1 MKKVS
6 IILGIL
12 LFLCVAVLPMETQ
25 AATEGHYTYTVSNGQ
40 ATITECDK
48 SVSGNLVIPSTLGG
62 YPVTGIAE
70 FAFSECNLLTGITIP
85 ASLINIPDGAFR
97 ATRGLTGI
105 WVAKDNPVYA
115 SDSKGVLYSKDMK
128 KVLGAPLKLAGTYT
142 IPDGVTEIGKY
153 AFFSCASL
161 TKVNIPET
169 VTKIGMCAF
178 SHCASLKTAL
188 IPATVTDLDG
198 YVFSNCSSLES
209 AVIPEGIT
217 IIKSSMF
224 EKCKSLRTVTIPDS
238 VTEIWTF
245 AFSECESLT
254 EINLSKVKIIGTAA
268 FYECKNLTAVTL
280 GEGLTQI
287 YDSAF
292 QNAEK
297 LASVTLPESLTEL
310 GGGAFWGCSS
320 LKSIRIPAGVTT
332 MGSMVFAQCRA
343 LEEILVDPANPNYVS
358 DEYGVLYNKNMTTLM
373 AAPRNLS
380 GTYTVADSVTEIEGY
395 AFSNVNNLEEIVMPE
410 SITQIGSYA
419 FTSCDKLTHVT
430 IPQGVTVLE
439 SVFYHCTGLTSV
451 KIPEGVTQLNAY
463 AFGACPNLERI
474 EIPSSVTQIGFK
486 AFVSCLKLSEVIYY
500 GSEQQWNAIQI
511 DLLNDCLVNAN
522 RTYHVCDWG
531 TGEIT
536 VKPTCKQEGLKKYT
550 CSDCGRE
557 KTEKLTTVA
566 HELEEA
572 WSVDENK
579 HWRSCKS
586 CGYKQNW
593 VNHTPGPE
601 ATEDTPQTCT
611 VCGYEIAPKLE
622 KEEPTYW
629 IWIIVGA
636 VILAGGATAAVIIL
650 KKKRK

>member
-1 MKKVS
+1 MKKQNV
-6 IILGIL
+6 IILAVLLCLCLIL
-12 LFLCVAVLPMETQ
+12 LPVETH
-25 AATEGHYTYTVSNGQ
+25 AETEGYFTYTVSDGK

-48 SVSGNLVIPSTLGG
+48 SVSGDLTIPATLGG
-62 YPVTGIAE
+62 YPVTSIVE
-70 FAFSECNLLTGITIP
+70 FAFSECNDLRSITIP
-85 ASLINIPDGAFR
+85 ASVTSIPNGAFR
-97 ATRGLTGI
+97 ETRGLTGI

-169 VTKIGMCAF
+169 VTTIGMCAF
-178 SHCASLKTAL
+178 SHCASLKTAT
-188 IPATVTDLDG
+188 IPASVTDLDG

-224 EKCKSLRTVTIPDS
+224 DKCKSLRTVTIPDS

-245 AFSECESLT
+245 AFAECESLT

-268 FYECKNLTAVTL
+268 FYECKNLTTITL
-280 GEGLTQI
+280 GEGLMQI

-310 GGGAFWGCSS
+310 GDGAFWGCSS
-320 LKSIRIPAGVTT
+320 LRSMRIPAGVTT
-332 MGSMVFAQCRA
+332 MGSLVFAQCSA
-343 LEEILVDPANPNYVS
+343 LEEISVDPANPKYIC
-358 DEYGVLYNKNMTTLM
+358 DDYGVLHNKEMTTLM

-380 GTYTVADSVTEIEGY
+380 GTYTVADSVTEIAGY
-395 AFSNVNNLEEIVMPE
+395 AFSDVNHLEEIVMPE
-410 SITQIGSYA
+410 SITQIGAYA
-419 FTSCDKLTHVT
+419 FTSCDKLAHVT
-430 IPQGVTVLE
+430 IPQGVTMLE

-451 KIPEGVTQLNAY
+451 TIPEGVTQLSAY
-463 AFGACPNLERI
+463 AFGACPNLERV

-500 GSEQQWNAIQI
+500 GSEQQWNDIQI

-557 KTEKLTTVA
+557 KMEKLTTVA

-579 HWRSCKS
+579 HWRACKNCDS
-586 CGYKQNW
+586 KLSYTG
-593 VNHTPGPE
+593 HTPGPE
-601 ATEDTPQTCT
+601 ATEDAPQNCL

-622 KEEPTYW
+622 KRYDW
-629 IWIIVGA
+629 IWIVVGA
-636 VILAGGATAAVIIL
+636 VVLAGGGVTVITL
-650 KKKRK
+650 KKKRQ